1 MRAPLHELRPR
12 RRGAELLDLREKVKR
27 RPFERAQLYQ
37 LHELGGAVIRQRARD
52 ERVDVPDV
60 HLVPAHEVLQ
70 ALGRVLVQEVPGQE
84 PEEALDRG
92 VDLRVR
98 VSVLKL
104 AVRLGRLL
112 AEQALARGLE
122 PSVESRE
129 LREP

>member
-1 MRAPLHELRPR
+1 
-12 RRGAELLDLREKVKR
+12 
-27 RPFERAQLYQ
+27 
-37 LHELGGAVIRQRARD
+37 VIRQRARD